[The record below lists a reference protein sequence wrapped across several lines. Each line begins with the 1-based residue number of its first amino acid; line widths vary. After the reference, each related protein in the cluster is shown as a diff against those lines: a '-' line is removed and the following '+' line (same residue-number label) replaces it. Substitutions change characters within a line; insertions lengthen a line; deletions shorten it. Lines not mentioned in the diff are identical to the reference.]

1 MVRVL
6 REGPW
11 TRQPGRTSRLGRTR
25 RAGYGLFDEKIIPRR
40 PAATAALLRKIQ
52 GVRLE
57 RREPLPTDPQRVR
70 QKLRQLAEVFPGS
83 RMIKD

>member
-1 MVRVL
+1 MVRML
-6 REGPW
+6 HERPR
-11 TRQPGRTSRLGRTR
+11 TRQLGRISRLGRTR
-25 RAGYGLFDEKIIPRR
+25 RAEYGLFDEKIIPRR

-57 RREPLPTDPQRVR
+57 RRGPVTSDPQRVR
-70 QKLRQLAEVFPGS
+70 QQLRQVAEVFPGS